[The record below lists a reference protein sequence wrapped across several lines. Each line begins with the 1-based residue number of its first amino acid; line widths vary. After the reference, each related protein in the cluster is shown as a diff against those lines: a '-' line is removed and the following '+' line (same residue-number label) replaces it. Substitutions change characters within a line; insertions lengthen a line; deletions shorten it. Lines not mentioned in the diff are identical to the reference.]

1 MTILKILEFPD
12 PKLRITAS
20 PIDTVN
26 DELQKTIDD
35 MFETMYAAPG
45 IGLAAT
51 QVDIHKRLLV
61 TDITAEKN
69 QPFVMINPEVIKKEG
84 NVNSNEGCLS
94 IPGYQDDV
102 ERYETISIKYLDRRG
117 VSREEELN
125 GLLAIC
131 VQHEIDHLNGKL
143 FIDYLSE
150 AKRQK
155 IRKLIQKQE
164 KYSTNTET
172 AS

>member
-12 PKLRITAS
+12 PNLRITAS

-26 DELQKTIDD
+26 DELQKIIDD

-61 TDITAEKN
+61 TDISAEKN
-69 QPFVMINPEVIKKEG
+69 QPYVMINPKVIKKEG
-84 NVNSNEGCLS
+84 NINSNEGCLS

-102 ERYETISIKYLDRRG
+102 ERYETILIKYLDRLG
-117 VSREEELN
+117 VSHEEELN

-155 IRKLIQKQE
+155 IRKLIHKQE
-164 KYSTNTET
+164 KYSTNTES
-172 AS
+172 AG